1 VRSLGPSL
9 TQFGVSGALGDPR
22 LTVVNQS
29 GTPLASNDDWR
40 ANEAAITAQAP
51 NLAPSRNEESALI
64 ISLAPGQYTAVVDT
78 KGSPG
83 VATVEV
89 YGLTGP

>member
-1 VRSLGPSL
+1 V
-9 TQFGVSGALGDPR
+9 
-22 LTVVNQS
+22 TVVNQS
-29 GTPLASNDDWR
+29 GTTLASNDDWR

-51 NLAPSRNEESALI
+51 NLAPSRNEEAALI
-64 ISLAPGQYTAVVDT
+64 ISLAPGQYTAIVDSKSGT
-78 KGSPG
+78 G